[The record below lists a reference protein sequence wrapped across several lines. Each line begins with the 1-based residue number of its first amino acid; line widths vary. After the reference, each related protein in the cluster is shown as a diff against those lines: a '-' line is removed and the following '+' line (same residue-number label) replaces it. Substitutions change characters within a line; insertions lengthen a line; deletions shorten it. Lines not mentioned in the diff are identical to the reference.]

1 MNNFSINKKDLR
13 ENLIKKERVGLIIVS
28 VLVFILLSL
37 HISNHEWQEIK
48 PKQVNLPLVRLPDFN
63 VYTEVGEKKQAFF
76 EFLRPFIRQENLK
89 LRYKKAFLDKLEEDL
104 QNDRYH
110 NQATIQKIK
119 RMAKSYRVTETS
131 LPQIVEA
138 LRIKVD
144 EIPESLVL
152 VQAANESAWGTSR
165 FAVQANNLFGQWCFD
180 KGCGLVPS
188 GRGASDRHEVRMF
201 ESPQASVTSY
211 MKNLNSHPAYKEL
224 RELRA
229 GLRASNRNVTG
240 TLLAASL
247 QNYSERREA
256 YTEELIAM
264 IRHNKLE

>member
-131 LPQIVEA
+131 LPQIVE
-138 LRIKVD
+138 
-144 EIPESLVL
+144 
-152 VQAANESAWGTSR
+152 
-165 FAVQANNLFGQWCFD
+165 
-180 KGCGLVPS
+180 
-188 GRGASDRHEVRMF
+188 
-201 ESPQASVTSY
+201 
-211 MKNLNSHPAYKEL
+211 
-224 RELRA
+224 
-229 GLRASNRNVTG
+229 
-240 TLLAASL
+240 
-247 QNYSERREA
+247 
-256 YTEELIAM
+256 
-264 IRHNKLE
+264 